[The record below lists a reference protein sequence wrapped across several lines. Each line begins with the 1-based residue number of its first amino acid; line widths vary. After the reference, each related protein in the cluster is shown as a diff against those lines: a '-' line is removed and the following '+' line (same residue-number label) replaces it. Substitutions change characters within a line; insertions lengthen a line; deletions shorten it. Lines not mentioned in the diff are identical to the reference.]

1 VRQFPVERG
10 IVRDLT
16 QSFIKRGRAV
26 LGAAVVASLLTL
38 GTGAV
43 GAGAS
48 TQRLATESAFCHT
61 LLSFH
66 SHAPTG
72 TTYSSYQKW
81 AKTYLPFWEKLASE
95 APSSGSRR
103 VLNELVTILKYEAN
117 SANYKSLGA
126 YIASHQT
133 QWIAG
138 WKAFTKDITNCALS
152 MY

>member
-1 VRQFPVERG
+1 MSIIE
-10 IVRDLT
+10 
-16 QSFIKRGRAV
+16 QSFIRRGRAL
-26 LGAAVVASLLTL
+26 LGGAVVASLLTL
-38 GTGAV
+38 GAGSV
-43 GAGAS
+43 SAGAS
-48 TQRLATESAFCHT
+48 TRVLATESAFCHT
-61 LLSFH
+61 ILTFH

-95 APSSGSRR
+95 APSSGSKR
-103 VLNELVTILKYEAN
+103 VLTELVTILKHEATV
-117 SANYKSLGA
+117 ANYKTLGT

-152 MY
+152 AY